1 MAVTSTPR
9 YFLFSILCVSLLVLS
24 GLAVTPGVSRLSVPR
39 DAPPGYVVGSVA
51 DWGQGVDL
59 RGKYSHYFTL
69 RPNGEM
75 VVNEDMSSL
84 TDTSVSIVIA
94 NKHSAWKGVIYI
106 DITNPEDNQILM
118 FQQMSYTGHVDENSR
133 GGSVVEGLANIA
145 VKPNHKHSDR
155 TIQYRITGG
164 SDLFEL
170 IPQSSNQSSGV
181 SLQTTQPLDREQT
194 SEYTLT
200 IEAAIDNTTAAAQ
213 AKITVIVDDK
223 NDHTPIFEKT
233 VYSVTIKAD
242 TPAHTTIL
250 SVTAKDPDLG
260 RITYVLT
267 NERDIFAIN
276 RTTGAIVL
284 TSRPHLQS
292 NNYVLTVFA
301 EDDDKKRSQTVI
313 VRVNIVGTLNFD
325 LSNDDVSQRLR
336 RNVQYIRPI
345 ERDVEENMIG
355 DLMDLPNDYNER
367 FSFKEPAPDM
377 FTIHPVTGV
386 VRLKEGK
393 RLDYESQK
401 EISFVVIITRTDD
414 IAGRPSQQSLVNERV
429 DQPCNHS

>member
-1 MAVTSTPR
+1 MK
-9 YFLFSILCVSLLVLS
+9 
-24 GLAVTPGVSRLSVPR
+24 PGVSRFGVPR
-39 DAPPGYVVGSVA
+39 DASPGYVVGSVA
-51 DWGQGVDL
+51 DWGQDVGL
-59 RGKYSHYFTL
+59 RGKYSPFFTL
-69 RPNGEM
+69 RPNGDL
-75 VVNEDMSSL
+75 VVNEDLSSL
-84 TDTSVSIVIA
+84 TDTSLSVVIA
-94 NKHSAWKGVIYI
+94 SKHGPWKGVIYI
-106 DITNPEDNQILM
+106 DITNPDSILM
-118 FQQMSYTGHVDENSR
+118 FQQTSYTGHVAENSR
-133 GGSVVEGLANIA
+133 GGSAVDGLSNIA
-145 VKPNHKHSDR
+145 VKPDHKHIDR
-155 TIQYRITGG
+155 NVQYRIIGG
-164 SDLFEL
+164 SDFFDL
-170 IPQSSNQSSGV
+170 IPQGSYQSSGV

-194 SEYTLT
+194 SEYILT
-200 IEAAIDNTTAAAQ
+200 IEAALENTTMAQ
-213 AKITVIVDDK
+213 AKITVVVDDE
-223 NDHTPIFEKT
+223 NDHTPIFEKN

-250 SVTAKDPDLG
+250 SVTAKDPDSG
-260 RITYVLT
+260 SITYVLT

-276 RTTGAIVL
+276 RTTGAVVL

-292 NNYVLTVFA
+292 NNYVLTIFA

-313 VRVNIVGTLNFD
+313 VRVNVVGSLNFD

-355 DLMDLPNDYNER
+355 DLMDLPNELNER

-377 FTIHPVTGV
+377 FTIHPITGV

-414 IAGRPSQQSLVNERV
+414 IAGRSSSV
-429 DQPCNHS
+429 DDRPCNHS